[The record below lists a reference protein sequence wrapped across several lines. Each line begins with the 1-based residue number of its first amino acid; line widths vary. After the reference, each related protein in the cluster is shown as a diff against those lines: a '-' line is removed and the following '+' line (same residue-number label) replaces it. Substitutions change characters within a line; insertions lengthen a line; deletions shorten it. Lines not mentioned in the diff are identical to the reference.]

1 MSKSTKVRQISA
13 DTFLFLIYGVIDQF
27 NIAQANHAS
36 LLQSVV
42 SGKQGI
48 LIIANLFCFSSKVLK
63 NDSTIKIIISSYNV
77 LHIAAG
83 LSLLQCQSIK
93 ENVRVWKC
101 LDRVTKNFNSHS
113 GIFRQPLKLC
123 RIVYGKN

>member
-1 MSKSTKVRQISA
+1 MLEYLFTVWWSVNYLPLTIWLLVCDMSKSTKVRQISA

-48 LIIANLFCFSSKVLK
+48 LIIDCFFFYFVSLIMLPSMSDTLRAPHIYIASENSS
-63 NDSTIKIIISSYNV
+63 
-77 LHIAAG
+77 
-83 LSLLQCQSIK
+83 LSF
-93 ENVRVWKC
+93 WM
-101 LDRVTKNFNSHS
+101 
-113 GIFRQPLKLC
+113 
-123 RIVYGKN
+123 